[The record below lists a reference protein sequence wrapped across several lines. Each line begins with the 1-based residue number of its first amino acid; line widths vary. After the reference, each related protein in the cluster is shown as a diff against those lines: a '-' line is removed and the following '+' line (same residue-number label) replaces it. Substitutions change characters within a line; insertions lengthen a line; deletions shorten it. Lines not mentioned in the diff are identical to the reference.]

1 MKEEQKK
8 NKKQKIKNILIYGGA
23 VLLILFVV
31 ITCIVINWQKNK
43 LNDINDANEDL
54 SKQEIVKIL

>member
-1 MKEEQKK
+1 MKEQQKK

-31 ITCIVINWQKNK
+31 ITCIVINWQKNR
-43 LNDINDANEDL
+43 LDDINDANDNL
-54 SKQEIVKIL
+54 PGQEIVKIL

>member
-1 MKEEQKK
+1 MEEKQKK

>member
-1 MKEEQKK
+1 MKEKQKK

-43 LNDINDANEDL
+43 LNDINDANEDI

>member
-1 MKEEQKK
+1 MKEKQKK

-54 SKQEIVKIL
+54 SKQEVVKIL

>member
-1 MKEEQKK
+1 MKEKQKK
-8 NKKQKIKNILIYGGA
+8 NKKQKIKNLLIYGGV

>member
-1 MKEEQKK
+1 MKEKQKK

>member
-1 MKEEQKK
+1 MKEKQKK
-8 NKKQKIKNILIYGGA
+8 NKKQKIKNLLIYGGA

-31 ITCIVINWQKNK
+31 ITCVVINWQKNK

>member
-43 LNDINDANEDL
+43 LNDINDANEDI

>member
-1 MKEEQKK
+1 MKEKQKK

-43 LNDINDANEDL
+43 LNDINDANEDF

>member
-1 MKEEQKK
+1 MKEKQKK

-31 ITCIVINWQKNK
+31 ITCIVINWQKIK